1 MNDYIPVTMQSK
13 ADQFDTR
20 LAVLAEQAKALT
32 HPARLEILQILADQT
47 TCICAEVVDEI
58 PLAQASVSR
67 HLKTLKKAGLVTS
80 TVDGP
85 RTCYCLDVE
94 AVRDLENTMTEYF
107 GSLTSG
113 LAALTSD
120 DG

>member
-1 MNDYIPVTMQSK
+1 MQSK

-32 HPARLEILQILADQT
+32 HPARLEILQILAEQT
-47 TCICAEVVDEI
+47 TCICAEVVDEL

-67 HLKTLKKAGLVTS
+67 HLKTLKNAGLVIS
-80 TVDGP
+80 TADGP

-94 AVRDLENTMTEYF
+94 AVRKLEAAMTEYF
-107 GSLTSG
+107 GHLTSG

-120 DG
+120 TDAC